1 MATQKPASKKPA
13 AKAEPKKSIAK
24 PKVDK
29 PAEQELAPGVELDPV
44 TGEPWRATV
53 NGADVFGDQ
62 AKEIVL
68 RGRAVDDAVQA
79 LDVAPADGE
88 PTTLGNVDEKG
99 APVDQGSVEV
109 ETNDAGQVKGTEPVK
124 QDRRRKSAPEVIP
137 VAAADQLDRSQLGGL
152 GGVTIAP
159 GTPDGIP
166 PALQQRIDNA
176 KGA

>member
-13 AKAEPKKSIAK
+13 AKA
-24 PKVDK
+24 KVKADK
-29 PAEQELAPGVELDPV
+29 PAEPELDPV
-44 TGEPWRATV
+44 TGEPWRASV
-53 NGADVFGDQ
+53 SDGDGFRDLTGEE
-62 AKEIVL
+62 AKEVVL
-68 RGRAVDDAVQA
+68 RNRAGDDAVQA

-166 PALQQRIDNA
+166 PALQQRIDNV